1 MSITP
6 DGATAD
12 PALRCEQAR
21 QCAEHGDV
29 ERAARLFEE
38 VLALGD
44 VPQRAQAALGLA
56 VVREDTGEV
65 NEARDA
71 DQIAIRTRDPE
82 YAPRA
87 AYHLALS
94 YERTGERDEATRTW
108 RMVVDFGNPAY
119 LPPAWLALAR
129 LADDEGDFDTARGW
143 WEQVLATGDSEYA
156 PVAAHDLAQ
165 RLLERGET
173 AKAQRLL
180 AEVLHRIDPAEAAYA
195 HARLAVTMGMA
206 HLDLAIGA
214 FSAALGGQSADGE
227 VRALAVELL
236 ARTLPLRGRG
246 EEAREVWERGL
257 ADPHTAGP
265 VHDRLRR
272 EFGDAGAEPLWWEPR
287 VESALRAGELPALT
301 GEVFGALDQMYSL
314 IALRHAEGGDG
325 IPAETY
331 ELLGEVTRVPGEYD
345 WGATLRESF
354 TDRLREAL
362 GSPQDAPPVD

>member
-21 QCAEHGDV
+21 QCAERGDV

-56 VVREDTGEV
+56 VVREDAGEV
-65 NEARDA
+65 NAARDA
-71 DQIAIRTRDPE
+71 DWIAIRTQDPE

-94 YERTGERDEATRTW
+94 HERTGEHDEAANAW
-108 RMVVDFGNPAY
+108 RLVVDFDNPAY
-119 LPPAWLALAR
+119 LPTAWLALAQ
-129 LADDEGDFDTARGW
+129 LADEAGDFETARGW
-143 WEQVLATGDSEYA
+143 WEQVLATGDERHT

-180 AEVLHRIDPAEAAYA
+180 AEVLRRIDPAEAPYA

-206 HLDLAIGA
+206 HLDQAIGA
-214 FSAALGGQSADGE
+214 FSAALGGRATDSE

-246 EEAREVWERGL
+246 EEAREVWDRGL
-257 ADPHTAGP
+257 ADPRTSEQVQA
-265 VHDRLRR
+265 RLRR
-272 EFGDAGAEPLWWEPR
+272 EFGEAGADRLWWEPC

-301 GEVFGALDQMYSL
+301 GEVFGALDHMYSL
-314 IALRHAEGGDG
+314 IALRHAEGAGG
-325 IPAETY
+325 LPAETY
-331 ELLGEVTRVPGEYD
+331 ELLGEVTQVPSEYA
-345 WGATLRESF
+345 WGATLHRSF
-354 TDRLREAL
+354 TDRLREAMGPPEP
-362 GSPQDAPPVD
+362 GSAAD

>member
-1 MSITP
+1 MSTTP

-12 PALRCEQAR
+12 PALRCEEAR

-29 ERAARLFEE
+29 ERAALLFEE

-56 VVREDTGEV
+56 VVREDAGEV
-65 NEARDA
+65 NGARDA
-71 DQIAIRTRDPE
+71 DWIAIRTQDPE

-94 YERTGERDEATRTW
+94 YERTGERDEAATTW

-119 LPPAWLALAR
+119 LPPAWLALAQ
-129 LADDEGDFDTARGW
+129 LADDKGDFDTARGW
-143 WEQVLATGDSEYA
+143 WEQVLAADDVQYT

-180 AEVLHRIDPAEAAYA
+180 AEVLRRIDPAEAPYA

-206 HLDLAIGA
+206 HLDQAIGA
-214 FSAALGGQSADGE
+214 FSAALGGETTDGD

-236 ARTLPLRGRG
+236 ARTLPLRGRD
-246 EEAREVWERGL
+246 EEAREVWDRGL
-257 ADPHTAGP
+257 ADPRISEQ
-265 VHDRLRR
+265 VHARLRR
-272 EFGDAGAEPLWWEPR
+272 EFGEAGSERLWWEPY
-287 VESALRAGELPALT
+287 VESALRGGELPALT
-301 GEVFGALDQMYSL
+301 GEVFGALDHMYSL
-314 IALRHAEGGDG
+314 IALRHAEGNEG

-331 ELLGEVTRVPGEYD
+331 ELLGEVSRVPSEYD
-345 WGATLRESF
+345 WGATLHGSF
-354 TDRLREAL
+354 TDRLREAM
-362 GSPQDAPPVD
+362 GTPEATPPPD

>member
-1 MSITP
+1 MSMTP

-12 PALRCEQAR
+12 PALRCEEAR

-56 VVREDTGEV
+56 VVREDAGEV
-65 NEARDA
+65 TGARDA
-71 DQIAIRTRDPE
+71 DWIAIRTQDPE

-94 YERTGERDEATRTW
+94 YERTGEREQAAATW
-108 RMVVDFGNPAY
+108 RMVVDFGNAAY

-129 LADDEGDFDTARGW
+129 LADEDGDFDAARDW
-143 WEQVLATGDSEYA
+143 WEQALACDDEEYA

-180 AEVLHRIDPAEAAYA
+180 AEVLRRIDPARAPYA

-206 HLDLAIGA
+206 HLDQAIGA
-214 FSAALGGQSADGE
+214 FRAALGGQTTDGE

-236 ARTLPLRGRG
+236 ARTLPLRGRD
-246 EEAREVWERGL
+246 EEARDVWDHGL
-257 ADPHTAGP
+257 ADPRTARP
-265 VHDRLRR
+265 VHARLRR
-272 EFGDAGAEPLWWEPR
+272 EFGETGTERLWWEPS
-287 VESALRAGELPALT
+287 VESALREGELPALT
-301 GEVFGALDQMYSL
+301 GEVFGALDHMYSL
-314 IALRHAEGGDG
+314 IALRHVEGPGG
-325 IPAETY
+325 LPAETY
-331 ELLGEVTRVPGEYD
+331 DLLGEVTEVPGEYA
-345 WGATLRESF
+345 WGGTLRESF
-354 TDRLREAL
+354 TDRLREAM
-362 GSPQDAPPVD
+362 GTPDAAPAPE